1 MDSNVNNVQQSFL
14 DAMNIIAS
22 RRVKEAN
29 YDKTIVGTINSWIKD
44 VNGKAVYKIN
54 YNGGFFNASVLN
66 NQDSYLKNTPVY
78 IFVPQG
84 DFSQE
89 KIILGK
95 VSNIN
100 TDINVAVTAASLNN
114 FSIVGKNNLNW
125 ISEDNNA
132 AALKSYLKNNFN
144 WIYKIAD
151 NNNFIDIDMKSLKQY
166 LTEGTAIMIKA
177 DFRTALSLEQ
187 KQQASAEYGL
197 IFNLVFDNEYLK
209 WGNTQ
214 GEILQTIIDKD
225 IVKKKINDE
234 EYNLKNYID
243 DIDNIINKIKDDD
256 IDTSI
261 TNPDSS
267 LRAKVFELEA
277 FYEAFIKNLTIEE
290 QENEINVIKNI
301 IESYLTEVNL
311 YLNTTKTAD
320 YIKMEYQNWKETSI
334 EQDNKIIPLSLDSN
348 RMIGSPLYFKDW
360 TTQYAVFEIEDLQDF
375 NHIDSILFFKRG
387 FETSLDKEKLKDD
400 IFVKNICFYVLKPL
414 ESVSG
419 DYFLKVECSEQGSIL
434 QGAGI
439 KETTFKA
446 RFFRKT
452 EDITGNTNISY
463 YWFKEDPSITIRQE
477 FYHPYGGQGWKL
489 INKLTKNSLFTT
501 TYLDNPTL
509 KNNYKCVAVL
519 ENSDSTVLITAPF
532 IVYNA
537 DKGYAIELQS
547 DTGLVFQ
554 SDIGTPII
562 TCTINGEEKTTL
574 DDNKILL
581 KYYWS
586 FITQDNKTFS
596 LQDIQLEEGQEL
608 DFSKL
613 TPLNFDYYQSQDQYL
628 KNIKLYTLN
637 EKETKDIHLTTR
649 LQYPISNLSLNEIF
663 TIKCDVTK
671 IENEIEV
678 LIGSEEIKLEKRGG
692 VAIEGY
698 HIEFENDG
706 QVFQYDEYGNSPK
719 LNGKLDSLEILPIR
733 AKLVAP
739 NGVELAGT
747 NIQVNWIFNL
757 NNSMIIPLDD
767 VTATNGI
774 LKDKTICNFDIKDL
788 YDPDAINNQILC
800 HIHFNEKDYYKQTNL
815 LFRKIGENGT
825 NGTDVIVQIKPAS
838 SDPILDIQPL
848 TLYTFDDGN
857 EKKGFLNNNYYT
869 NINTFPSSQIK
880 IASNSTNI
888 KEENNDLSNSTNINE
903 EDNDLLKSYVYQKNE
918 LLISD
923 KIDSITWNLAGN
935 PSESIINKGKNFK
948 IISNVLY
955 WKDSSENKG
964 YQLQIIKT
972 HIKKDNQDYYSYYPL
987 PIINY
992 YIDKNN
998 IKSYAKERLAI
1009 DKNSYLKEIMYN
1021 ADGRNP
1027 IYNHNQG
1034 LKIINLPDWCN
1045 ESNIKIIAKGGWSE
1059 EENQP
1064 DFTILEEETIF
1075 DKENHS
1081 IMIYI
1086 LPNDICS
1093 GSKTNN
1099 RIEVNIYQ
1107 EEINNQEIDQEEN
1120 NNQEINQEEIK
1131 PIITISAPIIF
1142 TLNTFGLASLNAWD
1156 GNSIT
1161 IDEEGG
1167 YVMAPQIGAGEKDK
1181 NNRFTG
1187 IVMGKTETPTGGVKE
1202 EKQIGLLGYS
1212 HGLQSIFLDAETG
1225 NATFGLP
1232 SGYILEEEDDVF
1244 VPKKSDNNNNYRE
1257 GRIELRPGGVSNI
1270 GGWRIG
1276 HKSLYYTNEEGTLG
1290 NKNGVEQSDYILRPD
1305 GTIGIPKADASA
1317 KGEERE
1323 RQLNPYGYYHDKD
1336 IAHDQGGILLYGGEK
1351 PYISIKS
1358 KPLKAT
1364 DVSDDSDSLL
1374 AKDDSLELQLDP
1386 NTPTL
1391 FTIFRHN
1398 GSNKTYNSGEIQY
1411 PENSRTF
1418 LAGINSRGEFI
1429 ANSVTNKSNASVII
1443 SEEDETKIE
1452 YVKDIASKFYFN
1464 ILNAF
1469 DDQKDRP
1476 NYVGFKMTANQKT
1489 LGQFF
1494 VPLKIFTSSGKKE
1507 EALNISGGQV
1517 EDRNSKESWWGEYY
1531 RPINLYG
1538 RNINLFAPPFE
1549 PTGSNNLRA
1558 QKWSYNNLIIDRDYG
1573 QIQVG
1578 DTSLLKL
1585 YSETNNGEEDSSQ
1598 LISVR
1603 DLRVSAGK
1611 IIDHSYTE
1619 EYLNG
1624 IPLWTL
1630 GDDSYKKFVIEENGE
1645 KKDIYINVLDNGLN
1659 GSTYL
1664 KTDTDYISSYV
1675 QYYQTKDGSSWVST
1689 KNFENF
1695 YYKYSKNDSSI
1706 FVSKLDVLS
1715 NLFKKN
1721 QNNDFSLIKET
1732 GENLDNY
1739 KSNWYFWEKNKLD
1752 RDSLST
1758 RPYYFILKDNID
1770 NKAPFIKVKIENI
1783 DEEKKYYKDIKN
1795 TYLEII
1801 DKNEN
1806 KSYINSNNYNNIFY
1820 KNKIDENNE
1829 IFYQNDYIIT
1839 ENSIA
1844 TGDSQPKKYYKYSI
1858 GNENYFINLS
1868 DVENK
1873 HYLQS
1878 KILRI
1883 DIKEGWIFSE
1893 AIREDMET
1901 LLGDLDSYSS
1911 YTNGYPENNSDIS
1924 DWSDNI
1930 FEEYKSRCVNEWDMC
1945 ENESKI
1951 SFEHVYTEI
1960 NSNEHNENHEN
1971 CYVQAKSQFSLL
1983 DNYNYILYSEIE
1995 KENINKE
2002 DFYYGLNCY
2011 ITVEEDIKKE
2021 ENCYIKINNNEKDDK
2036 EEKDNEYILNKSR
2049 WWLLNKN
2056 NIYYQYKYEDSE
2068 NNLYLYFAKNEV
2080 QSQNLFYDINDSN
2093 INLQEIAEADIDK
2106 DNEYRDVDNNSY
2118 YRTMKERW
2126 EEGINLFS
2134 INSTFSKNNNNK
2146 IIEYCETTDF
2156 KFVEKDNIN
2165 TDLIYAQDLNNV
2177 QDSKIL
2183 ITEDNRYKKII
2194 YNEKNYYIS
2203 LKDVDASKDVYK
2215 TTNNSEWINVNA
2227 ITQETITEQVP
2238 DKKYSLLAKEYS
2250 AQIITS
2256 TNNLT
2261 NNKLKGLILSIEEKK
2276 GIDLQI
2282 KNLPLQTSFSG
2293 EIASFSLITGLTSI
2307 TEGKIGLTNGVK
2319 SSLGKYTSSLN
2330 TSINQSLLGIFK
2342 INENGLFITKDLTI
2356 LKSTNILELQ
2366 GQNRISIT
2374 AKTTGQNKIYRD
2386 ELSPQIIIQA
2396 GEGNKRG
2403 SNSYAKLQLHSGVN
2417 HFSLSREYKRAPV
2430 FRVDTWGGQFG
2441 IDGIYENNQYSE
2453 ELVSY
2458 YPVKIESNPLLLQR
2472 VSRLQFSEPY
2482 TTKSY
2487 PNISLFNLEAIL
2499 NNIYDKIKD
2508 LDQKVK
2514 DLPSAKSIATQDWVT
2529 DHVTRRGYITKSTAD
2544 TLYAPKDNYAKANH
2558 QHPIYVSGVLLGN
2571 NKVLGASRVGS
2582 YTIYTDNPSKSSSFN
2597 K

>member
-44 VNGKAVYKIN
+44 VNSKAVYKIN

-100 TDINVAVTAASLNN
+100 TDINVATTAASLNN

-125 ISEDNNA
+125 VSEDNNN

-234 EYNLKNYID
+234 EYNLKNYINGID
-243 DIDNIINKIKDDD
+243 DIDGIDNIINKIDDNN
-256 IDTSI
+256 IDTFI

-290 QENEINVIKNI
+290 QDNEINVIKNI
-301 IESYLTEVNL
+301 IESYLAEVNL
-311 YLNTTKTAD
+311 YFNITTAED
-320 YIKMEYQNWKETSI
+320 IKMEYQNWKEKSI
-334 EQDNKIIPLSLDSN
+334 EQNNKIIPLSLDSN
-348 RMIGSPLYFKDW
+348 QMIGSPLYFKDW

-387 FETSLDKEKLKDD
+387 FETSLDEEKLKDD

-434 QGAGI
+434 QETGI

-463 YWFKEDPSITIRQE
+463 YWFKEDPSITIGQE

-532 IVYNA
+532 IVYNS

-562 TCTINGEEKTTL
+562 TCTVNGEEKTTL
-574 DDNKILL
+574 DDDKILL

-637 EKETKDIHLTTR
+637 EKETKDIHLATR

-671 IENEIEV
+671 VENEIEV
-678 LIGSEEIKLEKRGG
+678 LIGSEEINLEKRGG
-692 VAIEGY
+692 IAIEGY

-747 NIQVNWIFNL
+747 NIQVDWIFNL

-767 VTATNGI
+767 VTVTNGV
-774 LKDKTICNFDIKDL
+774 LKDKIICNFDIKDL

-825 NGTDVIVQIKPAS
+825 NGTDVIVQIRPVS
-838 SDPILDIQPL
+838 SDPILDTQPL
-848 TLYTFDDGN
+848 ILYTFDN
-857 EKKGFLNNNYYT
+857 EEKGFFNNNYYT
-869 NINTFPSSQIK
+869 NTDIITNSQISIAKSYNKNLINT
-880 IASNSTNI
+880 
-888 KEENNDLSNSTNINE
+888 NE
-903 EDNDLLKSYVYQKNE
+903 EEKDNDLLKSYIYQKNE
-918 LLISD
+918 LLTLD
-923 KIDSITWNLAGN
+923 KIDSITWTLAGN
-935 PSESIINKGKNFK
+935 ASESIISKGKHFK
-948 IISNVLY
+948 IANNTLY
-955 WKDSSENKG
+955 WDPSTNKTS
-964 YQLQIIKT
+964 YQLQIIKA

-987 PIINY
+987 PIVNY
-992 YIDKNN
+992 HIDKSN

-1034 LKIINLPDWCN
+1034 LKIVNLPEN
-1045 ESNIKIIAKGGWSE
+1045 SKLIITAKGGWNKE
-1059 EENQP
+1059 EDDP
-1064 DFTILEEETIF
+1064 DFLLLWQELDESSGQIIQKSVKEIIVKDSNNF
-1075 DKENHS
+1075 D
-1081 IMIYI
+1081 MIYL
-1086 LPNDICS
+1086 LPNDTCG

-1099 RIEVNIYQ
+1099 RIEVKIQ
-1107 EEINNQEIDQEEN
+1107 TKGTNNEYIDYA
-1120 NNQEINQEEIK
+1120 
-1131 PIITISAPIIF
+1131 TLYVPIIF

-1156 GNSIT
+1156 GNTIT

-1167 YVMAPQIGAGEKDK
+1167 YVMAPQIGAGEKDPY
-1181 NNRFTG
+1181 NRFTG
-1187 IVMGKTETPTGGVKE
+1187 IVMGKTEIPTGGVKN

-1212 HGLQSIFLDAETG
+1212 HGLQSIFLDAKTG

-1232 SGYILEEEDDVF
+1232 DNYILKEDTDGVLI
-1244 VPKKSDNNNNYRE
+1244 PNKSNNNDDYAE
-1257 GRIELRPGGVSNI
+1257 GRIELCPGGTSTI
-1270 GGWRIG
+1270 GGWKIG
-1276 HKSLYYTNEEGTLG
+1276 RKSLYYTEKGTLG
-1290 NKNGVEQSDYILRPD
+1290 EKNGPDYVWKD
-1305 GTIGIPKADASA
+1305 GTIQLDEDNAYA
-1317 KGEERE
+1317 K
-1323 RQLNPYGYYHDKD
+1323 YHDKD
-1336 IAHDQGGILLYGGEK
+1336 IAHDQGGILLYGGSK

-1358 KPLKAT
+1358 KPLEEGFSKDT
-1364 DVSDDSDSLL
+1364 DSLL
-1374 AKDDSLELQLDP
+1374 EEGDSLELQLDP

-1398 GSNKTYNSGEIQY
+1398 GKNKYYNNNSADVQY
-1411 PENSRTF
+1411 PVDSRTF
-1418 LAGINSRGEFI
+1418 LAGINNRGEFI

-1517 EDRNSKESWWGEYY
+1517 EDRNTKESWWGEYY

-1598 LISVR
+1598 LTSVR

-1675 QYYQTKDGSSWVST
+1675 QYYQTKDGSSWVFT

-1695 YYKYSKNDSSI
+1695 YYKYNKNDSSI

-1715 NLFKKN
+1715 NLFEKN

-1752 RDSLST
+1752 RDSLSSK
-1758 RPYYFILKDNID
+1758 PYYFVLKDDID
-1770 NKAPFIKVKIENI
+1770 NKAPFIKVKIENT
-1783 DEEKKYYKDIKN
+1783 DEEKKYYKDIDN

-1801 DKNEN
+1801 DENEN
-1806 KSYINSNNYNNIFY
+1806 KNYINDNNYNNIFY

-1829 IFYQNDYIIT
+1829 IFYQNSYIIT
-1839 ENSIA
+1839 ENNIA
-1844 TGDSQPKKYYKYSI
+1844 TEETQPKKYYKYSI
-1858 GNENYFINLS
+1858 ENEDYFINLS
-1868 DVENK
+1868 DIENK
-1873 HYLQS
+1873 HYSQS
-1878 KILRI
+1878 KIL
-1883 DIKEGWIFSE
+1883 DIEIKDGWIFSE
-1893 AIREDMET
+1893 TIKTKMEEI
-1901 LLGDLDSYSS
+1901 LEKNLDSYPTS
-1911 YTNGYPENNSDIS
+1911 GSDIS
-1924 DWSDNI
+1924 DWSDNMFNSFKDLCI
-1930 FEEYKSRCVNEWDMC
+1930 KSSENGGWDMC
-1945 ENESKI
+1945 EDESKI
-1951 SFEHVYTEI
+1951 SFHYVYPEI
-1960 NSNEHNENHEN
+1960 NSNEHGENHEN

-2002 DFYYGLNCY
+2002 DFYYGLNYY
-2011 ITVEEDIKKE
+2011 ITIEEDIIKE
-2021 ENCYIKINNNEKDDK
+2021 ENCYIKIDNNEKNN
-2036 EEKDNEYILNKSR
+2036 EEKDNEYILNNSQ

-2134 INSTFSKNNNNK
+2134 IDSTFSKNNNNNK
-2146 IIEYCETTDF
+2146 IIEYCETTDSE
-2156 KFVEKDNIN
+2156 FVEKDNIN
-2165 TDLIYAQDLNNV
+2165 TDLIYAQDLNDV
-2177 QDSKIL
+2177 QDSKML
-2183 ITEDNRYKKII
+2183 ITEDNCYKKII
-2194 YNEKNYYIS
+2194 YNEKDYYIS
-2203 LKDVDASKDVYK
+2203 LKDVKASVDVYK

-2293 EIASFSLITGLTSI
+2293 EIASFSLITGLTNI

-2366 GQNRISIT
+2366 GENRISIT

-2472 VSRLQFSEPY
+2472 ISRLQFSEPY

-2487 PNISLFNLEAIL
+2487 TDISFSNLGDIL
-2499 NNIYDKIKD
+2499 NNIYSKIKA
-2508 LDQKVK
+2508 LDQKIAN
-2514 DLPSAKSIATQDWVT
+2514 LPSVESIATQSWVT
-2529 DHVTRRGYITKSTAD
+2529 SHVTRQGYITKNTAD